1 MNNERQP
8 IKQAVKNYY
17 TSKSLSDAQN
27 QSLQALQKTLQQSL
41 ENKHSNRPFAL
52 QWAGSIA
59 ASLLLFIIVF
69 GYAHTPAVITAAYA
83 DMMRDA
89 DLNNGMQSTM
99 SQWLSEKSIDGVPQ
113 KYPVEMSKFCKL
125 DQYKT
130 THLRIAG
137 AEQGTMHLFFH
148 HGDRP
153 MHWMNRTG
161 TVDEMNWKMIE
172 VREDLTVIVL
182 YTDDMRESAMQNILG
197 EMLPESQA

>member
-1 MNNERQP
+1 MNSERQP
-8 IKQAVKNYY
+8 IKQAVKTFY
-17 TSKSLSDAQN
+17 TSKPLSDTQQ
-27 QSLQALQKTLQQSL
+27 QSLQDIQQRLQQPQG
-41 ENKHSNRPFAL
+41 NTHSNKPVGL
-52 QWAGSIA
+52 QWLGSIA
-59 ASLLLFIIVF
+59 ASFLLFIIVF

-83 DMMRDA
+83 DVLLDA
-89 DLNNGMQSTM
+89 DLYNGMQSPM
-99 SQWLSEKSIDGVPQ
+99 NQWLSENHIDGVPQ

-153 MHWMNRTG
+153 MYWVNRTG
-161 TVDEMNWKMIE
+161 TVDEMNWRMIE
-172 VREDLTVIVL
+172 IREDMTVIVL

-197 EMLPESQA
+197 EMLPELQA